1 MGKIKINETASEPI
15 DMKKG
20 SNTNEEPAKLIMPI
34 EHYVTVSAKV
44 ENPEVGASVEGVKSA
59 PRKKSIGAKTGT
71 VSASG
76 AAKKTVSAAGRKKAL
91 ALPAGSIGAAVI
103 DEKEKAAN
111 AGAKKA
117 AKAGVGGVASAADV
131 AGPAGAKKASMDG
144 MVKPKARTVE
154 VTEVETTAE
163 EEFEA
168 HRPREKKEG
177 DEPEEEEKPRF
188 SKPKALLIGAG
199 VALVVALVGGLVVGL
214 LNHKDV
220 PRCIVQF
227 ESNGG
232 SKVESEEVI
241 CGETV
246 ERPSDPTKDGFAF
259 QDWIYGG
266 APFDFGQTTI
276 DEDMILVAKWQVEDG
291 VEIVKVTFDT
301 AGGSEIEAIEL
312 KKGGTISEPV
322 EPTRTSYEFAGW
334 KLNGEDFDFSQPI
347 EEDVTLVAE
356 WTPIAGGNGGGQ
368 SGGGSTTPEKPRVES
383 LAVADALMKVGTP
396 SKFDVAIKPSN
407 AEVKLGVSS
416 SDPNVAVCSL
426 VEDNR
431 LQCEAK
437 APGEVTIMVRD
448 SLTGKN
454 TQFKLTVTAEATFVT
469 LDKTSVTLYPGDTTT
484 LTATV
489 SPNNATNKQLT
500 WSSSKPGVV
509 TVDANGKLTAITTG
523 TATITVKTASGIEA
537 TCTVTVVSRPVD
549 PPVVDPDPKPGEGGD
564 GNEGDNETGGD
575 A

>member
-15 DMKKG
+15 NMKKG
-20 SNTNEEPAKLIMPI
+20 SKTNEELNELIMPI

-44 ENPEVGASVEGVKSA
+44 KNPEAGVSVEGVKSA
-59 PRKKSIGAKTGT
+59 PRKKSAGAKAG
-71 VSASG
+71 SATKASS
-76 AAKKTVSAAGRKKAL
+76 TTGRKKAL

-111 AGAKKA
+111 AGTKKIA
-117 AKAGVGGVASAADV
+117 NASVVGGAESAGV
-131 AGPAGAKKASMDG
+131 KKASMDG

-154 VTEVETTAE
+154 VTEIETTAE

-168 HRPREKKEG
+168 HRPREKKESN
-177 DEPEEEEKPRF
+177 EPEEEENSRF

-199 VALVVALVGGLVVGL
+199 VALVVALVGGLAVAL
-214 LNHKDV
+214 FSHKDV

-232 SKVESEEVI
+232 SKVESEEVV

-246 ERPSDPTKDGFAF
+246 GRPGDPTKDGFTF
-259 QDWIYGG
+259 QSWIYGG
-266 APFDFGQTTI
+266 VPFDFDQMTI

-291 VEIVKVTFDT
+291 VETVKVTFDT
-301 AGGSEIEAIEL
+301 AGGSEIEAIEV

-347 EEDVTLVAE
+347 EEDITLTAE
-356 WTPIAGGNGGGQ
+356 WTPIAGGNSGQ
-368 SGGGSTTPEKPRVES
+368 TSGGSTPSTPEKPRVES
-383 LAVADALMKVGTP
+383 LAVADASMKAGETRR
-396 SKFDVAIKPSN
+396 FDVTIKPSN
-407 AEVKLGVSS
+407 AEAKLGVSS
-416 SDPNVAVCSL
+416 SNQSVVTCTI

-437 APGEVTIMVRD
+437 APGEATIMVRD

-469 LDKTSVTLYPGDTTT
+469 LDRTSVTLYPGESTT
-484 LTATV
+484 LIATV
-489 SPNNATNKQLT
+489 SPSNATNKQVI
-500 WSSSKPGVV
+500 WSSSKPSVV
-509 TVDANGKLTAITTG
+509 TVDANGKLTAVSTG
-523 TATITVKTASGIEA
+523 TVTITVKTASGIEA
-537 TCTVTVVSRPVD
+537 SCTVTVTPVE
-549 PPVVDPDPKPGEGGD
+549 PPVTDPNPGEGGD
-564 GNEGDNETGGD
+564 DNDGGEGDGNS
-575 A
+575 